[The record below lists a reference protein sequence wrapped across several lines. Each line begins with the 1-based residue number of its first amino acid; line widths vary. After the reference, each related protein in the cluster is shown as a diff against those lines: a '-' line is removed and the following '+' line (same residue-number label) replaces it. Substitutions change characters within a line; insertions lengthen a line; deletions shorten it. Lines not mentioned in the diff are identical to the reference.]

1 MQKLNICIDIDS
13 TVTMPDYWVR
23 YANDYFGT
31 DYVYSD
37 DTVEDYFKDNE
48 FDYKKF
54 DDFYHKFSDKMHET
68 ATIRPFAKDAIDNI
82 RKFSNIYYVTA
93 RESHIE
99 PITIQWL
106 KNHKIYSQVYHL
118 GSFEKND
125 KANELNCDIFIE
137 DNLETAK
144 KLAGD
149 NIKVIL
155 IDTGFNRYENPENI
169 ERVYNWKE
177 IHDSIKKYYDL
188 SFNN

>member
-1 MQKLNICIDIDS
+1 
-13 TVTMPDYWVR
+13 
-23 YANDYFGT
+23 
-31 DYVYSD
+31 
-37 DTVEDYFKDNE
+37 VEDYFKDNE

-54 DDFYHKFSDKMHET
+54 DDFYHKFSDQMHKT
-68 ATIRPFAKDAIDNI
+68 ATIRRFAKDSIDNI
-82 RKFSNIYYVTA
+82 KKFSNIYYVTA

-99 PITIQWL
+99 PITVQWL
-106 KNHKIYSQVYHL
+106 KNHNIYSTVYHL

-144 KLAGD
+144 NLAKD

-169 ERVYNWKE
+169 ERVFDWKE
-177 IHDSIKKYYDL
+177 INDSIKKYYDL
-188 SFNN
+188 EYNN